1 MEVFRLCPTFHA
13 VPPFSCLAEKRLA
26 DLHVP
31 PSREPPLARGY
42 PLSPAS
48 PGLPLS
54 RLPNS
59 AGRRCTRFPYLL
71 CEQGAPVRA
80 SPRCSASGCW
90 CRHLLPR
97 SAPVGAAGT
106 RCAPTSE
113 AVAPGPKPV
122 TSCQPSARMQ
132 LHTYHFVTAAPSAWL
147 CCAAPTG
154 GLPVLPCLFSE
165 ASSLLARTE
174 PV

>member
-1 MEVFRLCPTFHA
+1 MAHVPLVKALRYLANPCCLRSGMRMEVFRLCPTFHA

-54 RLPNS
+54 RLPSS
-59 AGRRCTRFPYLL
+59 AGRRCTRLSYLL
-71 CEQGAPVRA
+71 CKQGAPVRA

-90 CRHLLPR
+90 CRHLSPR

-113 AVAPGPKPV
+113 AVAREIREKLEN
-122 TSCQPSARMQ
+122 TK
-132 LHTYHFVTAAPSAWL
+132 
-147 CCAAPTG
+147 
-154 GLPVLPCLFSE
+154 
-165 ASSLLARTE
+165 
-174 PV
+174 